1 MSDINLLGKIVITG
15 TIEAETGLHIGGA
28 TTGLDIGG
36 VDNSVIKDSEGKP
49 YIPGSTLKG
58 KMRSLLERD
67 EGLATAENRVWV
79 KKNEVSIHMCNER
92 DCVVCNIFGR
102 NNGKQTKVTGG
113 EIDITSTTPT
123 RLIVRDG
130 SLVEASIPE
139 DVRKNLDLEWTEVKW
154 ENVIDRITSAA
165 NPRQTERVP
174 AGAKFEFGLIY
185 NVFNDDDKENLKYVF
200 KAIGILEDDYLGGQG
215 TRGYG
220 RVKFE
225 NIKVYWNSKADYESG
240 AVDIEEKIPIN
251 DQHTTPSKIL
261 KNFPSI
267 QSNIQ

>member
-1 MSDINLLGKIVITG
+1 M
-15 TIEAETGLHIGGA
+15 
-28 TTGLDIGG
+28 
-36 VDNSVIKDSEGKP
+36 
-49 YIPGSTLKG
+49 
-58 KMRSLLERD
+58 
-67 EGLATAENRVWV
+67 
-79 KKNEVSIHMCNER
+79 
-92 DCVVCNIFGR
+92 
-102 NNGKQTKVTGG
+102 
-113 EIDITSTTPT
+113 
-123 RLIVRDG
+123 
-130 SLVEASIPE
+130 
-139 DVRKNLDLEWTEVKW
+139 
-154 ENVIDRITSAA
+154 
-165 NPRQTERVP
+165 
-174 AGAKFEFGLIY
+174 
-185 NVFNDDDKENLKYVF
+185 FNDDDKENLKIVF